1 MKSGSRPSAGVFLAA
16 WFKEAVELLFMA
28 TPLVAVAYLA
38 AFQDPPLVLHHFLF
52 HEFAIGLS
60 IVLSIF
66 AAWVAWRCYRS
77 SGEPALRWITLAFA
91 GFAVVYAPHGVLTR
105 HSDHDLWMFILYGP
119 ASRVVMCGFLLVA
132 LTHLGRPPDPET
144 ERARPGR
151 WLPWLV
157 ATIGIDIAVWG
168 LASSP
173 VAGHAVVRIA
183 QEGTTILLAVAGVA
197 LIRLRGQRTGMMWL
211 YQLALGSFATS
222 AFAFLL
228 TTAWTHL
235 WWLAHAVFAAGFL
248 ALAYG
253 VAQALLTTRSVTAVY
268 SREQMA
274 AKLAATE
281 AVAAESRAAERRLKA
296 LLETS
301 PIGIAVSGQ
310 DGKLVFCNCRQADM
324 LGLSL
329 SEMVGRDERDL
340 FVDASVRDRAAGLA
354 YQSGQPVTAEAA
366 HDRRDGTR
374 QWSAVTWTPVT
385 FEGQPALVAWTVDI
399 TDRRRAATAL
409 EQAKHAAEL
418 ANRSK
423 TEFLAAMSH
432 ELRTPLNAINGFAEV
447 MTAEILGPM
456 GNARYAEYARHIL
469 DSGQHLANLI
479 NDVLDVS
486 AIEAGQLSLRES
498 EIDLAKVI
506 EATRVMVA
514 DRVRDGELKLTVAV
528 AERLPHL
535 IGDERRL
542 KQILVNLLSNAV
554 KFTPARGQISVTAGL
569 DMGGG
574 VTIKVTDTGIGI
586 KIEDREKAL
595 APFSQVDSALE
606 RRFEGLGLGLSMA
619 MRLTELHGGSLA
631 LDSEPGKG
639 TVVTLRFPER
649 RSLAVAS

>member
-1 MKSGSRPSAGVFLAA
+1 MKSGSRYPAGLHLAA

-28 TPLVAVAYLA
+28 TPLAAVAYLA
-38 AFQDPPLVLHHFLF
+38 VFQDPPLVLRHFLV

-60 IVLSIF
+60 IVLSVF
-66 AAWVAWRCYRS
+66 AGWVAWRCYQS
-77 SGEPALRWITLAFA
+77 SGEPALRWITLAFI

-105 HSDHDLWMFILYGP
+105 HSHHDLWMFILFGP
-119 ASRVVMCGFLLVA
+119 ASRVVMCGFLLIA
-132 LTHLGRPPDPET
+132 LTRLGRPPDPET
-144 ERARPGR
+144 ERVRPGR
-151 WLPWLV
+151 WLPWLAV
-157 ATIGIDIAVWG
+157 AVGVDLAVWA
-168 LASSP
+168 LANTS
-173 VAGHAVVRIA
+173 VAGDAFVRVV
-183 QEGTTILLAVAGVA
+183 QEGTTILLAVAGIA
-197 LIRLRGQRTGMMWL
+197 LIRVRGQRTGMMWL
-211 YQLALGSFATS
+211 YQLALVSFATS
-222 AFAFLL
+222 AVAFLL
-228 TTAWTHL
+228 TKAWTHL

-281 AVAAESRAAERRLKA
+281 AVAAESRAAELRLKA

-301 PIGIAVSGQ
+301 PIGIAVSDQ
-310 DGKLVFCNCRQADM
+310 DGTLVFCNRRQADM
-324 LGLSL
+324 LGASL
-329 SEMVGRDERDL
+329 GEMLGRAERDL
-340 FVDASVRDRAAGLA
+340 FVDAAIRDRAAALA
-354 YQSGQPVTAEAA
+354 RQSGLPVTAEAA

-409 EQAKHAAEL
+409 EQAKHAAEV

-447 MTAEILGPM
+447 MTAELLGPM

-486 AIEAGQLSLRES
+486 AIEAGRLSLRES
-498 EIDLAKVI
+498 EIDLVTVI
-506 EATRVMVA
+506 EATRVMVS
-514 DRVRDGELKLTVAV
+514 DRVREGDLTLTVEV
-528 AERLPHL
+528 GETLPHL

-554 KFTPARGQISVTAGL
+554 KFTPAGGRITVTAGL

-574 VTIKVTDTGIGI
+574 VTIRVADTGIGI
-586 KIEDREKAL
+586 KAEDREKAL

-631 LDSEPGKG
+631 LDSEPGQG